1 MLEYD
6 QNMSFFEWAGAFS
19 NSAVRK
25 AAWRLEFWLFIAV
38 HFCTWYW
45 KDLPDITDDARL
57 SLSWK
62 TTGIVASMS
71 TFFLVFYV
79 NHVFTRYGQIYYF
92 VRKMFDGAWTTV
104 WEMKIHCKAKD
115 SKWLRL
121 CTRYLSA
128 TLMIVL
134 YDPRS
139 VRCEVPER
147 EWDKLVALQLLG
159 PEEVIVLR
167 PLLRE
172 QAGAV
177 TLHWAARVMMAFAQE
192 VGLSSQMYRSLMDRI
207 SCMRLVQQQA
217 MDSVRLLI
225 PFPYFHFINLL
236 LVLNLGILAYAYAM
250 MTSVFA
256 PIGFFISLMVFAAT
270 IELNANL
277 ADPLRHRE
285 IDFPIRPW
293 LAKFIS
299 EIMHFQGFDGA
310 ADEHA
315 PCKERVWWR
324 IGKAGRGYLSLVDLH
339 DSIEEDD
346 LWMRQCLID
355 VDDKAVRVAR
365 TSCRWSSATGPD
377 GRGQGKDVDQEEE
390 ESDDDGDE

>member
-1 MLEYD
+1 MFNYD
-6 QNMSFFEWAGAFS
+6 PNMSFFKWASTFS

-45 KDLPDITDDARL
+45 KDLPDAPDVTDDARL
-57 SLSWK
+57 SLSWN
-62 TTGIVASMS
+62 TTSVVASMS
-71 TFFLVFYV
+71 TFFLVLYV
-79 NHVFTRYGQIYYF
+79 NLVFTRYGQIYYF
-92 VRKMFDGAWTTV
+92 VRLMFDGAWTTV

-177 TLHWAARVMMAFAQE
+177 TLHWTARVVMAFAQD
-192 VGLSSQMYRSLMDRI
+192 VGLSNQMYRSILDRI
-207 SCMRLVQQQA
+207 YWMRRVQQQA
-217 MDSVRLLI
+217 VDSVRLLM
-225 PFPYFHFINLL
+225 PFPYFHFVNLV
-236 LVLNLGILAYAYAM
+236 LVLNLGVLAYAYAM

-256 PIGFFISLMVFAAT
+256 PIGFFILLVAFAAT

-285 IDFPIRPW
+285 IDFPMRPW

-315 PCKERVWWR
+315 PCEERIWWR
-324 IGKAGRGYLSLVDLH
+324 IGKAGRGYPSIVDL
-339 DSIEEDD
+339 DDPIEDD
-346 LWMRQCLID
+346 LWMRQCLTD

-365 TSCRWSSATGPD
+365 TSCRWTSATGPD
-377 GRGQGKDVDQEEE
+377 GREDANQEEE
-390 ESDDDGDE
+390 DDGDE